1 MDNLETGGIIAALL
15 AVLKGK
21 DFWSWVKGLTKA
33 KESSSKAVKENEN
46 KLQEEIRALYDA
58 KLQMLT
64 DTIDSMKLRMSR
76 MEDEREEYK
85 ERMIRA
91 ESRVESLSDK
101 LKNYIHHSRGKKKP
115 KE

>member
-21 DFWSWVKGLTKA
+21 DFWVWIKSLTKA
-33 KESSSKAVKENEN
+33 KESSNKAVKENET
-46 KLQEEIRALYDA
+46 KLQDEIRALYDA

-76 MEDEREEYK
+76 LEDEREEYK
-85 ERMIRA
+85 ERMIKA
-91 ESRVESLSDK
+91 EARVESLSDK
-101 LKNYIHHSRGKKKP
+101 LKNYIHHSRGKKQP